1 VHLPELAL
9 DAGSFSR
16 GRSRKRMLMSGKRIL
31 AKRYAQAIA
40 KLLVHLLQYRMKHA
54 ARGTLEITKLF

>member
-1 VHLPELAL
+1 
-9 DAGSFSR
+9 
-16 GRSRKRMLMSGKRIL
+16 MLMSGKRIL